1 MGYAKISTLVIN
13 PVTELTSSRI
23 NSMDYTISVTDND
36 DQEARKA
43 ILIPLAAYNESKVGP
58 GGYKPLAV
66 LLKDGDHNVIG
77 GIWGGTGYGWL
88 FVQLLVVPEARRGQ
102 GLGRELMQTAER
114 EALAR
119 GCHGAWLDT
128 FEFQARGFYERLG
141 YECFGEI
148 PNYPVGFSRFFMRKS
163 LGSSTTSANP
173 VRP

>member
-1 MGYAKISTLVIN
+1 
-13 PVTELTSSRI
+13 
-23 NSMDYTISVTDND
+23 MDYTISVTDDD

-43 ILIPLAAYNESKVGP
+43 ILAPLVAYNQSKAGP
-58 GGYKPLAV
+58 GGHKPLAV
-66 LLKDGDHNVIG
+66 LLKDRDDNVIG

-88 FVQLLVVPEARRGQ
+88 FVQLLVVPEALRGQ
-102 GLGRELMQTAER
+102 GLGMALMQTAER

-148 PNYPVGFSRFFMRKS
+148 PDYPVGFCRFFMRKS
-163 LGSSTTSANP
+163 IAPDAASI
-173 VRP
+173 RPI